1 MKKLTLMIIP
11 LALAVASSF
20 ALANDGSDYA
30 LSNVPQAQSPKMVP
44 QLAHQNSYFVKTPS
58 ANTPCNNEHQ
68 PMQGN
73 MKMGMMNESM
83 MSDMHP
89 MMKDC
94 FDMMQK
100 MKTQHAAG

>member
-30 LSNVPQAQSPKMVP
+30 LSNVPQAQAPNMVP

-58 ANTPCNNEHQ
+58 ANTPCNIEHQ

-73 MKMGMMNESM
+73 MKMGMM
-83 MSDMHP
+83 SDMHP

-94 FDMMQK
+94 SDMMQK